1 MAKSLFITY
10 DGLTDPLGQ
19 SQILP
24 YLAGL
29 SSNGH
34 QISVLSCEKEERYS
48 KFRTNIEQICRTN
61 KISWTPLRFHRKPPI
76 VSKYYDLYALK
87 ATAFKLYN
95 KQHFDI
101 IHCRSYLAAEIGMK
115 LQAKKGVKFLFDM
128 RGFWVDERV
137 DGGLWNMD
145 APLYRIAYKR
155 WKRKEARFIRKAD
168 QIISLTQAGKTEIE
182 SWPSYSGTP
191 INVIPCSADLEL
203 FTRPKNDEKKDS
215 RKLLNLS
222 PDSFVL
228 SYLGSLGT
236 WYMLEEMLLLFKRI
250 KFQHKNARFLILTPD
265 DAGKVLDK
273 AVLLGL
279 DASDFI
285 IKYAQRKDVPSLL
298 RCSDV
303 SVSFI
308 KPAYSKIASSPT
320 KLGEL
325 LAMDIPVVCNDIG
338 DVSSI
343 ITATN
348 GGFIMKDFSEESFTA
363 AMDYINRL
371 ENGVEIDHF
380 NVESYYSLEH
390 AVNCYHEIY
399 QELNT

>member
-29 SSNGH
+29 SAKGH
-34 QISVLSCEKEERYS
+34 QISILSCEKKERYS
-48 KFRTNIEQICRTN
+48 KFRANIEQICRTN
-61 KISWTPLRFHRKPPI
+61 KISWTPLRFHRKPRI
-76 VSKYYDLYALK
+76 ISKYYDLYALK
-87 ATAFKLYN
+87 VTAFKLHN
-95 KQHFDI
+95 TQRFDLL
-101 IHCRSYLAAEIGMK
+101 HCRSYLAADIGMK
-115 LQAKKGVKFLFDM
+115 LRAKHGVKFLFDM

-155 WKRKEARFIRKAD
+155 WKRKEARFIQKAD
-168 QIISLTQAGKTEIE
+168 HIVSLTQAGKREIE
-182 SWPSYSGTP
+182 NWPSYSGTP
-191 INVIPCSADLEL
+191 ISVIPCSADLEL
-203 FTRPKNDEKKDS
+203 FTRTGKDEKIRS
-215 RKLLNLS
+215 RKLLNVS
-222 PDSFVL
+222 PDTFVL

-250 KFQHKNARFLILTPD
+250 KCQYKNVKFLILTPD

-273 AVLLGL
+273 AAPLGL
-279 DASDFI
+279 DVGDFI
-285 IKYAQRKDVPSLL
+285 IKYAQRNDVPTLL

-343 ITATN
+343 ISTTN
-348 GGFIMKDFSEESFTA
+348 GGFIMKDFSEDSFTS
-363 AMDYINRL
+363 AMGYINKL
-371 ENGVEIDHF
+371 QNGVEIDHA

-390 AVNCYHEIY
+390 AVSCYNEIY
-399 QELNT
+399 QALNA

>member
-29 SSNGH
+29 SSKGH
-34 QISVLSCEKEERYS
+34 QISILSCEKLERYS
-48 KFRTNIEQICRTN
+48 KFRSNIEQICRKN
-61 KISWTPLRFHRKPPI
+61 KLNWTPLRFHRRPPI
-76 VSKYYDLYALK
+76 ISKYYDLYALK
-87 ATAFKLYN
+87 ANAFKLHSV
-95 KQHFDI
+95 QHFDI

-115 LQAKKGVKFLFDM
+115 LQAKKGAKFLFDM

-145 APLYRIAYKR
+145 SPLFRIAYKR
-155 WKRKEARFIRKAD
+155 WKRKEGRFIQKAD
-168 QIISLTQAGKTEIE
+168 QIISLTQAGKREIE

-191 INVIPCSADLEL
+191 INVIPCSADLDL
-203 FTRPKNDEKKDS
+203 FTRPGKDDKVRS
-215 RKLLNLS
+215 RKLLNVS
-222 PDSFVL
+222 PDTFLL

-250 KFQHKNARFLILTPD
+250 KCQYKNVKFLILTPD
-265 DAGKVLDK
+265 EAGKVLDK
-273 AVLLGL
+273 ARLLGL
-279 DASDFI
+279 EPSDFI
-285 IKYAQRKDVPSLL
+285 IKYAQRKEVPTLL

-338 DVSSI
+338 DVASI

-348 GGFIMKDFSEESFTA
+348 GGFIMKDFSEDSFTA
-363 AMDYINRL
+363 AMDYIDKVK
-371 ENGVEIDHF
+371 NGVEINHVK
-380 NVESYYSLEH
+380 VESYYSLQH
-390 AVNCYHEIY
+390 AVSCYDQIY
-399 QELNT
+399 RDLNS